1 MFQTQ
6 ALRDKSVLIVMNK
19 NDLSDVT
26 KVATLTSI
34 MRMDDI
40 LHKSPCR
47 WAQTHHRRAIPFS
60 TVVIIWKTKLAT
72 NLGERSIWIQSFLE
86 RGYLG

>member
-1 MFQTQ
+1 MWCGPQ

-47 WAQTHHRRAIPFS
+47 WAHTDTYMPFS
-60 TVVIIWKTKLAT
+60 TVVII
-72 NLGERSIWIQSFLE
+72 
-86 RGYLG
+86 